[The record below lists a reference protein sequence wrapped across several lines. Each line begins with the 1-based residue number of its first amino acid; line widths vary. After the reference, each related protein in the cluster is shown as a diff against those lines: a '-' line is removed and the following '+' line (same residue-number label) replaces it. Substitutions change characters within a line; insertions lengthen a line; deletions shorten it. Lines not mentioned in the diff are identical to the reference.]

1 MKGVSVIIAG
11 AIVIAIS
18 ITAAYLV
25 LNLGSPGSDRL
36 KEMML
41 MQEAKD
47 TLKSIDNAVRSV
59 SGEGQGST
67 RSPRLTITGG
77 YYTVDADNETVV
89 FVMDSFAQIMG
100 IDVSKTEDGIN
111 MRGESGRVYLNL
123 TYTDFDITGGTEFG
137 KGTYTLIVRNEGY
150 DDINQKQIVSIS
162 L

>member
-1 MKGVSVIIAG
+1 MKGVTIIIAS

-47 TLKSIDNAVRSV
+47 TLRSIDSAVRSV

-67 RSPRLTITGG
+67 RSLKLTITGG
-77 YYTVDADNETVV
+77 YYTVDAENETVV
-89 FVMDSFAQIMG
+89 FVMDSFAQIIG
-100 IDVSKTEDGIN
+100 IGVSKTEDGIN
-111 MRGESGRVYLNL
+111 MRGDPGKVCLNL
-123 TYTDFDITGGTEFG
+123 TYTNFDITGGTEFG
-137 KGTYTLIVRNEGY
+137 KGTHSLIVRNDGY

-162 L
+162 V

>member
-1 MKGVSVIIAG
+1 MKGVSVIIAS

-25 LNLGSPGSDRL
+25 LNLGSPGPDRL

-67 RSPRLTITGG
+67 RSPRLTVTGG

-89 FVMDSFAQIMG
+89 FVMDSFAQIIG
-100 IDVSKTEDGIN
+100 IDVSKTEDNIN
-111 MRGESGRVYLNL
+111 IRGESGRIYLNL
-123 TYTDFDITGGTEFG
+123 TYVDFNITGGTEFG

-150 DDINQKQIVSIS
+150 DAINQKQIVSIS
-162 L
+162 V